1 MTDED
6 GNVIPGAEDEIRLP
20 DFDIEVTAQKNIAY
34 TKAAQNELALQFY
47 NAGFFNPQLSD
58 QALATV
64 AMMDF
69 DHKDD
74 VISKISENRTLYDQV
89 MQLQQLSVTLLS
101 EINPQKAAELA
112 QSFGM
117 EMPSVSG
124 GAINPSSVS
133 GHGDETSE
141 NVGGESSGVA
151 NARERTRN
159 STQL

>member
-6 GNVIPGAEDEIRLP
+6 GNIIPGAVDEIRLP

-117 EMPSVSG
+117 DVPAVSG
-124 GAINPSSVS
+124 GTINPSAVS
-133 GHGDETSE
+133 EQNDETSE
-141 NVGGESSGVA
+141 DIGGASSGA
-151 NARERTRN
+151 AEGRERQRN
-159 STQL
+159 STQV